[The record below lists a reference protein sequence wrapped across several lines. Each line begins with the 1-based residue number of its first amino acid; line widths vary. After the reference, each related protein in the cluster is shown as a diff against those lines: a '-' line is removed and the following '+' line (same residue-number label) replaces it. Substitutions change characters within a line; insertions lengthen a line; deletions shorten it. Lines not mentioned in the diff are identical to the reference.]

1 MKIKADANLKNR
13 PKKLNDAEFC
23 VPIAIESTLRKRTSL
38 CADLMCMSRQC
49 QPPENTPEMVLN
61 VDCDSC
67 DEQKL
72 IDGEEESDDS
82 SLEETMEIIDE
93 VLNNEEAGLTKLAL
107 RKVLPKQ
114 ESKKAS
120 GQVKDASA
128 LKSFA
133 YGKN

>member
-1 MKIKADANLKNR
+1 VKNR
-13 PKKLNDAEFC
+13 PKKINDAEFC
-23 VPIAIESTLRKRTSL
+23 IPIAMESSLRKRSSL
-38 CADLMCMSRQC
+38 CADVMCMSRQC

-61 VDCDSC
+61 FECDSC
-67 DEQKL
+67 DEQRNL

-82 SLEETMEIIDE
+82 SLEETMEIINE
-93 VLNNEEAGLTKLAL
+93 VINNKEPGPTKPAL
-107 RKVLPKQ
+107 RTVLPKQ

-133 YGKN
+133 YGKK